1 MTLWMSWW
9 WPVGCQGRAYFSCTY
24 RLLSLYSWY
33 DYDMYDT
40 VLIHEWY
47 CKIHTI
53 SRQCDICDAARYEP
67 PSRTKF
73 SPSTWTY
80 IISYIV
86 LYHNFIVL
94 YQIYITTPAMVKRY
108 VYDMY
113 MIRFW
118 YNLRYASTHITS
130 THDTHHPIQTRYAHD
145 THCITTVTI
154 QARYAHDTNP
164 TQRPPRKHPKSTP
177 KEHDMCTIW
186 RARYDLIKGSSDP
199 IPDVIPSPNITWYV
213 SRYSPHLLKSI
224 ASDIIW
230 YVYDMYLIREIRPHR
245 HEWHLFTKNP
255 TKIPTKIPTKN
266 SDKNTF
272 VCHVRIIC
280 VSCAYHVRIMCI
292 S

>member
-1 MTLWMSWW
+1 MCEHNLCNQTRPTTPLPHVPYITPYAWE
-9 WPVGCQGRAYFSCTY
+9 VGKPFFSCTY
-24 RLLSLYSWY
+24 RLLFLYSWY

-145 THCITTVTI
+145 THCITTVT
-154 QARYAHDTNP
+154 ARSRYKRDTLMIR
-164 TQRPPRKHPKSTP
+164 TPPKGHPASTP
-177 KEHDMCTIW
+177 KAPQKSTIC
-186 RARYDLIKGSSDP
+186 ARYERRDT
-199 IPDVIPSPNITWYV
+199 TW
-213 SRYSPHLLKSI
+213 SR
-224 ASDIIW
+224 A
-230 YVYDMYLIREIRPHR
+230 VLIRYLM
-245 HEWHLFTKNP
+245 WYHL
-255 TKIPTKIPTKN
+255 
-266 SDKNTF
+266 
-272 VCHVRIIC
+272 RI
-280 VSCAYHVRIMCI
+280 
-292 S
+292 